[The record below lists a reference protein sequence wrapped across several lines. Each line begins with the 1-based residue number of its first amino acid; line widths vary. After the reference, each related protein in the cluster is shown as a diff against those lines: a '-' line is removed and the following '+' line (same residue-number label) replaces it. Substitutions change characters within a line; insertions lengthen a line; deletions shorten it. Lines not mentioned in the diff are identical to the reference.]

1 MTLMKV
7 IKLEEN
13 AVDIDAASVHYRD
26 LNEEINRVVN
36 EGAKH
41 IIIRNVNGQRFI
53 GAGLQGDDI
62 RIDIHGVAGNDL
74 AVFMDGPTIEVFD
87 NAQDG
92 GGNTMNAG
100 KVYIHGHAGDV
111 CGYGMR
117 GGSLF
122 VLGDVGYRVGIHM
135 KAYMGKTPVLVV
147 GGTAGHFLGEYM
159 AGGIIVLLGI
169 EKRAGQPIAG
179 DYLGTGMHGGTIFV
193 RGEVDNRR
201 VGKEVGIEKLDE
213 NDNLVLKR
221 ELSEFSRVFHLS
233 YDEVMSEPFV
243 KLFPKTH
250 RPYGP
255 MYNSWWSWQRSG

>member
-1 MTLMKV
+1 MKTV
-7 IKLEEN
+7 KLEET
-13 AVDIDAASVHYRD
+13 AVEIDASSVYYRD
-26 LNEEINRVVN
+26 LNDEINMAVN

-41 IIIRNVNGQRFI
+41 LIIRNVNGQRYI

-62 RIDIHGVAGNDL
+62 RIDIHGVPGNDM

-92 GGNTMNAG
+92 VGNTMNAG
-100 KVYIHGHAGDV
+100 NVYVHGHAGDV

-117 GGSLF
+117 GGRLY

-135 KAYMGKTPVLVV
+135 KAYKEKTPILIV

-159 AGGIIVLLGI
+159 AGGIIVLLGM
-169 EKRAGQPIAG
+169 ERRPGQPVAG

-193 RGEVDNRR
+193 RGEVDSRR
-201 VGKEVGIEKLDE
+201 VGKEVGIEKPDDAE
-213 NDNLVLKR
+213 YKMLKK
-221 ELSEFSRVFHLS
+221 ELSEFAGVFHLN
-233 YDEVMSEPFV
+233 YDDIVSVPFV
-243 KLFPKTH
+243 KLYPKTH

-255 MYNSWWSWQRSG
+255 LYNARWYWQRGG